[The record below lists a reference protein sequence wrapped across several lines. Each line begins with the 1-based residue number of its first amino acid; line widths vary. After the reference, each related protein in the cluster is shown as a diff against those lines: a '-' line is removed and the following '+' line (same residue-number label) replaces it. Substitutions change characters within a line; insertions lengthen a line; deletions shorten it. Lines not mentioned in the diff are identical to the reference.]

1 MNLRY
6 EDLTE
11 QQKIEFSM
19 NGEVR
24 ILQWK
29 DHLYDKRM
37 DTFYDSSLIEEWIKK
52 SKNKETNYY
61 NQTDTFLYNALSK
74 YSIKNEKVAIIG
86 SYKPW
91 YECVC
96 LANEGIPYTIEYNKI
111 QTNCDLLNLFTVEE
125 YNKNPIKFNFAFSIS
140 SFEHDGLGRYGDPI
154 NFNGDILAMQ
164 NVKQNI
170 LNKDGILFL
179 AVPVGIDKV
188 IWNAHRIYGQK
199 RLNLLFDGF
208 ELLDVYGFSEDDLK
222 YDTGINVVKQPVFV
236 LKNKGI

>member
-1 MNLRY
+1 
-6 EDLTE
+6 
-11 QQKIEFSM
+11 
-19 NGEVR
+19 
-24 ILQWK
+24 
-29 DHLYDKRM
+29 
-37 DTFYDSSLIEEWIKK
+37 
-52 SKNKETNYY
+52 
-61 NQTDTFLYNALSK
+61 
-74 YSIKNEKVAIIG
+74 
-86 SYKPW
+86 
-91 YECVC
+91 
-96 LANEGIPYTIEYNKI
+96 
-111 QTNCDLLNLFTVEE
+111 
-125 YNKNPIKFNFAFSIS
+125 
-140 SFEHDGLGRYGDPI
+140 
-154 NFNGDILAMQ
+154 MQ